1 MSEKKE
7 KIKTAVTEKKKE
19 IKSSVTEKKK
29 EIKKSVNAKLKRGKE
44 NNVAPIK
51 LKLLITVVN
60 RNKAEYYLDLIQS
73 HDVNMQAVALAN
85 GTADQNTLRLL
96 GLTDTEKAVIF
107 SVIKS
112 DKLPDALI
120 QLEEK
125 FKTVKGG
132 NGIAFTVPFTSVIGT
147 LIYGFLSDNR
157 TVVKEERK

>member
-1 MSEKKE
+1 MSERKDRNKE
-7 KIKTAVTEKKKE
+7 VKPILAVKKK
-19 IKSSVTEKKK
+19 SGS
-29 EIKKSVNAKLKRGKE
+29 ARLKRGKE

-73 HDVNMQAVALAN
+73 YDVNMQTVALAD

-96 GLTDTEKAVIF
+96 GLTDTKKAVIF

-112 DKLPDALI
+112 DKLPKALPK
-120 QLEEK
+120 LEEK

-157 TVVKEERK
+157 AVVKEESK